1 MNNTNS
7 AKPPLSVFKRCVRWI
22 LRTLG
27 AVLAVILTY
36 MVIVLIGLI
45 PVNNSF
51 QPTPGGVEI
60 FIISSNV
67 HADFVLPMTNET
79 ANWREFFGDARFN
92 RDVTSATHVAIGWGD
107 KGFFLDTPT
116 WADLKVSTA
125 LKALFWPT
133 DSCLH
138 VAFDA
143 APTPSADVHSVTIS
157 TEQYA
162 RLVEYIQAK
171 FKLDQDRHATQI
183 AGAAYATNDAFFEA
197 VGGYHCLN
205 TCNSWIG
212 RGMQQAGIRTAW
224 LTPLPRTVFLYLPST
239 KE

>member
-138 VAFDA
+138 VVFDV
-143 APTPSADVHSVTIS
+143 APTPSADVRSVTIS

-171 FKLDQDRHATQI
+171 FKLDRDRHATQI

-212 RGMQQAGIRTAW
+212 RGMQQTGIRTAW
-224 LTPLPRTVFLYLPST
+224 LTPLPRTVFLYLPGG
-239 KE
+239 K